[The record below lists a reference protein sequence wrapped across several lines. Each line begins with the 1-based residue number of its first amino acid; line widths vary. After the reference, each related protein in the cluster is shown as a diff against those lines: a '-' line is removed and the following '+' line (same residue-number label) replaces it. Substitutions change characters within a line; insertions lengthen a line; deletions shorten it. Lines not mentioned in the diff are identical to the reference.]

1 MSDITKRD
9 FNGIAIAFE
18 GKEKVSLT
26 DLWKAA
32 GSPENKQPT
41 QWVRWPQTQEFIKS
55 LAQKLNVC
63 NTHNA
68 IIQAKRGGK
77 TPGTWAHWQLALTYA
92 QMLSPE
98 LHMFVNQCF
107 VERVQEENNPELA
120 ITRGRERAIRKW
132 KKEGRSDEWIAARI
146 RTINAAKQNNRVLKK
161 HGDDHMV
168 YPMCA
173 NAMNRQILG
182 MEAKEYK
189 EVNGLPAKAA
199 TRDFLDDIQLAELE
213 LSSLVSAKRIEES
226 SIYGNQ
232 ACANAHETIA
242 GRIHG
247 AVTMRG
253 I

>member
-32 GSPENKQPT
+32 GSDELKRPAHWMQQDE
-41 QWVRWPQTQEFIKS
+41 TQEFISSITK
-55 LAQKLNVC
+55 KLNVRQ
-63 NTHNA
+63 NH
-68 IIQAKRGGK
+68 IITTKRGKG
-77 TPGTWAHWQLALTYA
+77 GGSWAHWQIALAYA
-92 QMLSPE
+92 KYLSPE

-107 VERVQEENNPELA
+107 MERLQEETNPELA

-161 HGDDHMV
+161 HGDDQFV
-168 YPMCA
+168 FPACA

-182 MEAKEYK
+182 MDAKEYK
-189 EVNGLPAKAA
+189 EANGLPARAA

-213 LSSLVSAKRIEES
+213 LSSLVSAKRIEEA

-232 ACANAHETIA
+232 ACANVHETIA

-253 I
+253 V